1 MVDTGINLDEK
12 VNTIREQLNKLEK
25 LSIVE
30 EELRN
35 LMETEEEEFE
45 RKRQESKDVEETFNQ
60 IKQYDKFRK

>member
-35 LMETEEEEFE
+35 LIGNEQEIEEEKSGL
-45 RKRQESKDVEETFNQ
+45 R
-60 IKQYDKFRK
+60 I